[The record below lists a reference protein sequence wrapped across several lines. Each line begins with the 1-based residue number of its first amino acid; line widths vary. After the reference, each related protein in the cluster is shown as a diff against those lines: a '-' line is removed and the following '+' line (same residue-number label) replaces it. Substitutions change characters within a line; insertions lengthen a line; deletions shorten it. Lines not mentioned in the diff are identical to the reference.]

1 MNATKYQ
8 IFLKTVECGSFTKA
22 AADLNFSQSGISHAI
37 NSLEEELGVTLLSRN
52 RGGVTLTGDGRALLP
67 QIQQLCT
74 EYHRLAQQAADLRGM
89 DAGLVKVASFSSV
102 SAQWLPMILKAFS
115 KQYPAI
121 EFEIQTCDFYDQIE
135 ELIITGQAD
144 CGFLRMPSLK
154 GLQVYPLHLDQLK
167 VIVPCGHP
175 LSHCDPFPVE
185 ALATEPVIQLEEG
198 DDYEIRAAFDEM
210 GVLYCPGG
218 PDHFVHGVQ
227 WPGYQPAAGADG
239 AAQPLPPGDM
249 PAAHVVLPAHC
260 HRRQG

>member
-22 AADLNFSQSGISHAI
+22 AEELNFSQSGISHAI
-37 NSLEEELGVTLLSRN
+37 SSLEEELGVTLLSRN

-102 SAQWLPMILKAFS
+102 SAQWLPMILKSFS
-115 KQYPAI
+115 KLYPAI

-154 GLQVYPLHLDQLK
+154 GLQV
-167 VIVPCGHP
+167 
-175 LSHCDPFPVE
+175 
-185 ALATEPVIQLEEG
+185 
-198 DDYEIRAAFDEM
+198 
-210 GVLYCPGG
+210 
-218 PDHFVHGVQ
+218 
-227 WPGYQPAAGADG
+227 
-239 AAQPLPPGDM
+239 
-249 PAAHVVLPAHC
+249 
-260 HRRQG
+260 

>member
-144 CGFLRMPSLK
+144 IIK
-154 GLQVYPLHLDQLK
+154 
-167 VIVPCGHP
+167 
-175 LSHCDPFPVE
+175 
-185 ALATEPVIQLEEG
+185 LAMV
-198 DDYEIRAAFDEM
+198 R
-210 GVLYCPGG
+210 V
-218 PDHFVHGVQ
+218 
-227 WPGYQPAAGADG
+227 
-239 AAQPLPPGDM
+239 
-249 PAAHVVLPAHC
+249 
-260 HRRQG
+260 HRRLAAEGLEARLIMQVHDELIVECPEAEASRVEQLLQQEMQGVAELSVPLLAEAHTGHNWLAAKG